1 MARKRV
7 GRHVPCTPAPY
18 FELGPSA
25 ATGLRSGTRPS
36 PAERARARGRKRER
50 GCERRRERR
59 FLDLDLDLVSPL
71 FGVVVSRTPVRPERS
86 AAAGGAKSKGMSDG
100 RLVPGAG
107 RGG

>member
-1 MARKRV
+1 MARKTL

-59 FLDLDLDLVSPL
+59 FLDLDLDLHLDLHLISHL
-71 FGVVVSRTPVRPERS
+71 FGLVVSRTPVRPERS
-86 AAAGGAKSKGMSDG
+86 ADAGGAKSKGT
-100 RLVPGAG
+100 
-107 RGG
+107 